1 METRLFKH
9 HIVQNG
15 RSNLC
20 GRLILR
26 YFGFTPRFSE
36 YLQAN
41 LGPVSLPKT
50 FLSTSLIGIP
60 RSVSLNMPFVIRPP
74 LNSTAADDPS
84 LIFTVVE
91 PEPYERLILRDLKAR
106 YWRITRHGFGDDEF
120 IDALKQIEK
129 DIKKRRRQTHAI
141 GGELY
146 GYNARRT
153 LEQIWELEAERML
166 NKEAYE
172 EPQDPRK
179 KSSCRE
185 RRGRNPKPR
194 D

>member
-1 METRLFKH
+1 
-9 HIVQNG
+9 
-15 RSNLC
+15 
-20 GRLILR
+20 
-26 YFGFTPRFSE
+26 
-36 YLQAN
+36 
-41 LGPVSLPKT
+41 
-50 FLSTSLIGIP
+50 
-60 RSVSLNMPFVIRPP
+60 MPFVIRPP

-129 DIKKRRRQTHAI
+129 DIKKRRRQTYAI